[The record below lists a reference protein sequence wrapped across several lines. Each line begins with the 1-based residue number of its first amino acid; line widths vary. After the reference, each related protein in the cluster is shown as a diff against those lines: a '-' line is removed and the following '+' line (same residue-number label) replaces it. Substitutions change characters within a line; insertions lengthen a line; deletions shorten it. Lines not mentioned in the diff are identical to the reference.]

1 MMRVVAVPDGAVQ
14 QRWVEG
20 GPGVGSAVREGADT
34 MPLLRLSKAVFL
46 LAACALAVS
55 AHADYGQM
63 RLDGVGLF
71 LALLLSIAYGLVVD
85 VALIAR
91 LFRYRAI
98 LVVGLVLAAIVIAL
112 LLLAVASPAERTG
125 FFKGAPGG
133 APLVILL
140 VTSAV
145 FLPFIVIAPLAQHRA
160 IHEGQR
166 WPHWIT
172 AWMVLQVALVPGFM
186 LLASADQKFWERD
199 YAAGFALGRETVAG
213 GFGAI
218 RERADG
224 QRERIWGTGWTMPWK
239 PAVPPGSRERMSGW
253 MAGLARGV
261 DASAPI
267 AADSPLSE
275 PDRTVLQTLL
285 DGHFAGYAT
294 PNIRT
299 KLIWDALEPGA
310 FARQLAPNG
319 LHEEGVIGDVDEVI
333 PRLLVRLEQDT
344 SGRLCPGGQMID
356 ADRAILRE
364 FVLEKVKIYGEAR
377 AREARS
383 EEEAKKLEAEMAEA
397 PAPYRILWQAAKA
410 VGDRYGG
417 RSVQPPDWDSFPER
431 VEQLCRAPQ

>member
-1 MMRVVAVPDGAVQ
+1 
-14 QRWVEG
+14 
-20 GPGVGSAVREGADT
+20 
-34 MPLLRLSKAVFL
+34 MPLLRVSKAVFL

-63 RLDGVGLF
+63 RLDGIGLF
-71 LALLLSIAYGLVVD
+71 LAFLLSIAYGLIVD

-91 LFRYRAI
+91 LFRYRAV
-98 LVVGLVLAAIVIAL
+98 LVVGLVLAAIVIVL
-112 LLLAVASPAERTG
+112 LLLTLASQGERTG

-133 APLVILL
+133 APLVVLL

-145 FLPFIVIAPLAQHRA
+145 FLPFIVIAPVVQYRA
-160 IHEGQR
+160 IHEGR
-166 WPHWIT
+166 GWPHWIT
-172 AWMVLQVALVPGFM
+172 AWMVLQVALVPVFM
-186 LLASADQKFWERD
+186 LLASTDQKFRERD

-213 GFGAI
+213 GFDAI
-218 RERADG
+218 REHADG

-239 PAVPPGSRERMSGW
+239 PAVPPGSRTRMSGW
-253 MAGLARGV
+253 MAGLAKGV

-267 AADSPLSE
+267 AADTPLSE
-275 PDRTVLQTLL
+275 PDRSVLQTLL
-285 DGHFAGYAT
+285 DGHFVGYAT
-294 PNIRT
+294 PNVRT

-319 LHEEGVIGDVDEVI
+319 LHEQGVISDIEEVI
-333 PRLLVRLEQDT
+333 PRLLVRLEKDS
-344 SGRLCPGGQMID
+344 SGRLCPGGQMMD

-383 EEEAKKLEAEMAEA
+383 EQEAKKLEAEMAEA

-417 RSVQPPDWDSFPER
+417 QSVQPPDWDSFPER
-431 VEQLCRAPQ
+431 VEQLCRAPE